1 MESYRQRTK
10 LKDIAYSLYL
20 YFLGLSYRNT
30 AKALH
35 RFIHRSHISIWKWM
49 QKYKPEKVSSKR
61 KKINQFIIDETLLKI
76 GSKFVWL
83 WWVAIEPKHRQ
94 ILKADISFERT
105 MLFVA
110 EKFISSLINCYGKN
124 LVSTDGGTWYPQSC
138 RFLKVNHR
146 IHSTLE
152 KSLIER
158 TMQYIKDRTTECFF
172 DDYFPCR
179 KKNKCKLNHVKQW
192 LNLFIDQHNKS
203 ILS

>member
-1 MESYRQRTK
+1 MESHRQRTK

-30 AKALH
+30 AKALQ
-35 RFIHRSHISIWKWM
+35 RFIHRSHVSIWKWM
-49 QKYKPEKVSSKR
+49 QKYKPEKISSKR

-83 WWVAIEPKHRQ
+83 WVAIEPIHRQ
-94 ILKADISFERT
+94 ILKADISFDRT
-105 MLFVA
+105 MLVA
-110 EKFISSLINCYGKN
+110 ERFISSLINRYGKHPI
-124 LVSTDGGTWYPQSC
+124 STDGGTWYPQAC

-158 TMQYIKDRTTECFF
+158 TMQYIKDRTEGF
-172 DDYFPCR
+172 D
-179 KKNKCKLNHVKQW
+179 
-192 LNLFIDQHNKS
+192 
-203 ILS
+203 